1 MDKTWALWKSTS
13 LESHKVLQRKIQACG
28 GADQFVS
35 TNDASVATKP
45 SNPPTN
51 ITHEILNKM
60 DDYMDNMANVVIN
73 EKAVIEQL
81 LGTNSKQASTIAT
94 QSTNIL
100 SLSDEV
106 KKIQLRITKK
116 GRSSGRGG
124 NSDNVRK

>member
-1 MDKTWALWKSTS
+1 
-13 LESHKVLQRKIQACG
+13 
-28 GADQFVS
+28 
-35 TNDASVATKP
+35 
-45 SNPPTN
+45 
-51 ITHEILNKM
+51 M